1 MPAGS
6 RVLPYRSNIPKISEF
21 VYIQVDDTYATRAA
35 EHEGGHAIV
44 GGENYGQGSSR
55 EHAVIAPR
63 YLGLRVVVAK
73 SLARIHWQN
82 LANFGVLALE
92 FTDESGYEDLSQGDV
107 LVFLGLRDELAEGKT
122 VTAEVDGRTFEFRHG
137 LSPRQVEMVLAGGRI
152 AQRAEHEAQTS

>member
-1 MPAGS
+1 DIDLEVLLKVGDNVSTDEIMPAGS

-21 VYIQVDDTYATRAA
+21 VYIQVDDTYATRAV
-35 EHEGGHAIV
+35 EHEGGHTIV
-44 GGENYGQGSSR
+44 GGEHYGQGSSR

-63 YLGLRVVVAK
+63 
-73 SLARIHWQN
+73 
-82 LANFGVLALE
+82 ALE
-92 FTDESGYEDLSQGDV
+92 FTDDSGYEDLSQGDV
-107 LVFLGLRDELAEGKT
+107 LAFRGLRDELAEGKT

>member
-1 MPAGS
+1 
-6 RVLPYRSNIPKISEF
+6 
-21 VYIQVDDTYATRAA
+21 
-35 EHEGGHAIV
+35 
-44 GGENYGQGSSR
+44 SSR

-92 FTDESGYEDLSQGDV
+92 FTNEADYESLSEGDV
-107 LVFLGLRDELAEGKT
+107 LEFRGLRDELGAGT
-122 VTAEVDGRTFEFRHG
+122 TTTAEAAGRKFEFRHG

-152 AQRAEHEAQTS
+152 AQRAAHLS